1 MNIKIY
7 NINLLFDWY
16 DLKLVTEPV
25 NLSGKCLW
33 RSQTKGRL
41 GPFFYRLNAAEVVW
55 QPEESPPAGYQ
66 KECKFKAAPATSISW
81 HHAEPRIEKTV
92 YSQSF

>member
-7 NINLLFDWY
+7 NINWAC
-16 DLKLVTEPV
+16 KLIKKVFIKVTD
-25 NLSGKCLW
+25 
-33 RSQTKGRL
+33 QGRL